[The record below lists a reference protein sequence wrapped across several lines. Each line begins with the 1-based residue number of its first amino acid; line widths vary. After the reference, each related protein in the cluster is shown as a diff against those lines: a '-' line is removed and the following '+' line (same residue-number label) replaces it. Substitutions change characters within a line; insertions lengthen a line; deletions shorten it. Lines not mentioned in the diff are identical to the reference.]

1 MFAPTPSLTYTHPSF
16 ILTYLMCMSTLSGYM
31 YVFCL
36 YTCTSYEHTV
46 PLEIGGGVWMPRT
59 GVTGAAMWVLGIE
72 PGSSARTTL
81 KLHLKTKLYVVYVH
95 VPKCV
100 CVCAPHVCRRL
111 QKCQGCQIPLAEVTS
126 HVGPGI
132 RTWVLCRS
140 KLVLFTAESSL
151 QLLNLHFCAKSSKQ
165 HSEVAL
171 FLLSSENTE
180 TAKAVLPKRC
190 KWPLAR
196 ALGLQKTFNEF

>member
-81 KLHLKTKLYVVYVH
+81 KLNLKRTFKD
-95 VPKCV
+95 
-100 CVCAPHVCRRL
+100 
-111 QKCQGCQIPLAEVTS
+111 QGPETPRIPT
-126 HVGPGI
+126 
-132 RTWVLCRS
+132 T
-140 KLVLFTAESSL
+140 
-151 QLLNLHFCAKSSKQ
+151 
-165 HSEVAL
+165 
-171 FLLSSENTE
+171 FLLTRGIQ
-180 TAKAVLPKRC
+180 AFKLLVIY
-190 KWPLAR
+190 KWSCRTSGAR
-196 ALGLQKTFNEF
+196 ELGFEAHNPPRLNSAHPSA